1 MHIFNTDPRRFRLGE
16 LVKMGHRVRHKLALQ
31 SVGSLSAARLTL
43 GRCLLAI
50 QETRDFKNFGC
61 SSSTHYA
68 CAKLGIAR
76 REANECKRV
85 ARALLA
91 LPALSLA
98 AEEGRIP
105 WGQCP

>member
-43 GRCLLAI
+43 GRYLLAI

-76 REANECKRV
+76 REMLKCRGRTFTDLV
-85 ARALLA
+85 RIVLGRAENVGELESDL
-91 LPALSLA
+91 
-98 AEEGRIP
+98 G
-105 WGQCP
+105 